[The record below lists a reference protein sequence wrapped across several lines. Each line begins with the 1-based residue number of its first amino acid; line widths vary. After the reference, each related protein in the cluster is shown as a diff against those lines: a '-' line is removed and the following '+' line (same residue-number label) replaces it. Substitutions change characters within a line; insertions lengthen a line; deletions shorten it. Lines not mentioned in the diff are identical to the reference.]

1 MVAGSQQLV
10 HTPFVPSG
18 YCSPCAYLESVGN
31 IGSIYKI
38 RLEVNQINPDNDSE
52 WEVDKLILENVK
64 INKQLIF
71 DFIGRPF
78 GKLNNF
84 YCLSREQ
91 ITHLHLSNNKM
102 KQQSG
107 EDEDDDDEEEE
118 EEEFKLCLLNYRIQ
132 LEFNNDVIKRNDK
145 LNIALEP
152 YICLIGQYG
161 DSGRR
166 LIGYITDKQLIINE
180 KRNILVL
187 DTLIES
193 AYLGEV
199 TSCFLGPVD
208 IEERLQEERT
218 GLLCT
223 KILIWDTKKEVVY
236 EIPADTNVTLA
247 LPILA
252 FTSTSDRPCSSIM
265 LLRYAKDS
273 TFSRVSP
280 SKIHSIETYEEESN
294 DEIIKS
300 DETTPV
306 VEQYEGKL

>member
-1 MVAGSQQLV
+1 M
-10 HTPFVPSG
+10 
-18 YCSPCAYLESVGN
+18 
-31 IGSIYKI
+31 
-38 RLEVNQINPDNDSE
+38 
-52 WEVDKLILENVK
+52 ILENGK

-91 ITHLHLSNNKM
+91 ITHLHLSNNKIM
-102 KQQSG
+102 KKQSG
-107 EDEDDDDEEEE
+107 EEQE
-118 EEEFKLCLLNYRIQ
+118 EEEFKLCLLNYRIK
-132 LEFNNDVIKRNDK
+132 LEFNDDVIRRNDK

-166 LIGYITDKQLIINE
+166 LIGYITDKQLIVNK
-180 KRNILVL
+180 KRNILIL

-236 EIPADTNVTLA
+236 EIPADTNATLA

-252 FTSTSDRPCSSIM
+252 FTSTSDRPFSSMM
-265 LLRYAKDS
+265 LLRCAEDS
-273 TFSRVSP
+273 TSSRVSP
-280 SKIHSIETYEEESN
+280 SKIHSIDTYEEESN

-306 VEQYEGKL
+306 VDQYEGKL